1 MEAEDE
7 SKAEQARF
15 EAEVKHVIAQAK
27 KIQKGRSVH
36 KWEKVL
42 REAVKAEN
50 AREQTDVAQALLALG
65 ILDRHWQ
72 LLEVREKLDRGEWVI
87 FNVNVKVEHQH
98 FVLLKPKS
106 KTVAKRTGHVVLK
119 GEANGLCAFTAA
131 LQIAKAAD
139 ALEPDSSWD
148 KTGDEQTYTEF
159 EILKRTK
166 SIVSSRNFATLMQV
180 EALYEQITA
189 HMHRGWAAAQEKA
202 HAAGRKEIQQS
213 DWLKESAH
221 VLRERQR
228 AFASGDLFHHRSYV
242 LKERQQATRETDLDN
257 QVRQQVVDVQESLKA
272 ETDFHIRTFER
283 IKEEYRD
290 EGVCSGTWIPVWA
303 AAFNETVHMY
313 EVSPVRTR
321 WDETSDLFPATVFD
335 MLDKTRKLEQADLAA
350 GHQLKIVRTAARI
363 TNQGW
368 YPEKFTRKR
377 RGAADAEPEVNVPIE
392 DAFGDEPR
400 IERNANQMFEC
411 MKCND
416 FENSEKELVELHWKV
431 CGVTFPVRELAFDLT
446 QCAKDSRCSRR
457 NKHCG
462 TCKVNRKGAMAEEAA
477 AAEAETAEGTK
488 EAELAEQMEQSQANL
503 PQVGLVHPPDLGR
516 GRRACISNQQEVIHA
531 KWRADV
537 NAKLGT
543 FGASL
548 LRVMCIT
555 DQMKACNVDAF
566 DAVETSLSDEVKS
579 ILEERTSQLRD
590 RRYGTHSYVAMLG
603 LLQDTQHNNE
613 SLDACTAG
621 STGPYRC
628 TCAVCTRVC
637 AHESREGRIME
648 TVRSLMKGEDT
659 KLAEGLRE
667 EMSTWKNSLQMYQA
681 ESERDGDTTLFTAVQ
696 FNDGTKH
703 NMIQEFA
710 DNVDWFTAFGV
721 QDNEIASCCVC
732 GGPAHDAQ
740 SGYCRSKSL
749 RYIKECLSGL
759 LGTPEV
765 SRETGG
771 LAIQTT
777 KFNGSAWRALLIA
790 GCGHDDNILPLYTA
804 CAWGKKGA
812 QIRKWGVGHS
822 CLTKEYGFLAQMKET
837 GLAAAPAGKANFAI
851 VDMYMMK
858 ELELE
863 HELAIPYS
871 VSISHDLCNEEWLT
885 QIVLREQMTTN
896 TGKCKESCRCDE
908 IHRVYHDDPN
918 RTFNIGQTAM
928 LTLNGFP
935 EVGRAQSVSYG
946 GDGKNAMEGMHHKGA
961 VIECRR
967 TEGFRHRD

>member
-1 MEAEDE
+1 M
-7 SKAEQARF
+7 
-15 EAEVKHVIAQAK
+15 
-27 KIQKGRSVH
+27 
-36 KWEKVL
+36 
-42 REAVKAEN
+42 
-50 AREQTDVAQALLALG
+50 
-65 ILDRHWQ
+65 
-72 LLEVREKLDRGEWVI
+72 
-87 FNVNVKVEHQH
+87 
-98 FVLLKPKS
+98 
-106 KTVAKRTGHVVLK
+106 
-119 GEANGLCAFTAA
+119 
-131 LQIAKAAD
+131 
-139 ALEPDSSWD
+139 
-148 KTGDEQTYTEF
+148 
-159 EILKRTK
+159 
-166 SIVSSRNFATLMQV
+166 
-180 EALYEQITA
+180 
-189 HMHRGWAAAQEKA
+189 
-202 HAAGRKEIQQS
+202 
-213 DWLKESAH
+213 
-221 VLRERQR
+221 
-228 AFASGDLFHHRSYV
+228 
-242 LKERQQATRETDLDN
+242 
-257 QVRQQVVDVQESLKA
+257 
-272 ETDFHIRTFER
+272 
-283 IKEEYRD
+283 
-290 EGVCSGTWIPVWA
+290 
-303 AAFNETVHMY
+303 
-313 EVSPVRTR
+313 
-321 WDETSDLFPATVFD
+321 
-335 MLDKTRKLEQADLAA
+335 
-350 GHQLKIVRTAARI
+350 
-363 TNQGW
+363 
-368 YPEKFTRKR
+368 
-377 RGAADAEPEVNVPIE
+377 
-392 DAFGDEPR
+392 
-400 IERNANQMFEC
+400 
-411 MKCND
+411 
-416 FENSEKELVELHWKV
+416 HWKV

-457 NKHCG
+457 NKHRG

-503 PQVGLVHPPDLGR
+503 PQAGLVHPPDLGR
-516 GRRACISNQQEVIHA
+516 GQRACISNQQEVIHA

-555 DQMKACNVDAF
+555 DQMKACNVDAL

-667 EMSTWKNSLQMYQA
+667 EMSTWKNSLQVYQA

-765 SRETGG
+765 SKETGG

-822 CLTKEYGFLAQMKET
+822 CLTKEYGFLAQMKEA

-961 VIECRR
+961 VIDVGELKDSDIETEMKKLVRTLTDRSQDRLYFDVTAPRVGNSVNPRMDGIGTRAPGANLINGLDIEVEREQSKGELGEYAVIKGAKVVRCSNLGCTEHCTIVLDSDGFSLAAEHKDECMNRVSADGNRR
-967 TEGFRHRD
+967 YGMYNFSSWTHDEIDGHHNSGMWELEMSNTGNAPSAKDQLRLYALQTAITDILDEQNHEQRADGRERTCPDQVDGNDLASRAAEHLRHIYADVRGDKEGCNKMTGRGPKCDVYFKAKRDGGATGLICGDCGSKVEIMPEGLRVADKQVCSNCNEEVNEENPAIACTQQQCRSREWKTCRQCCVQSFNANHYYQDAYQPKGSVPLKWKGYTVEQWPNRKKKATSVATVKQEEYCGNGASREGEGTRGEGTKGETRVTCWQ